1 MAKVAILF
9 IVAFVAFV
17 PSLQAAGV
25 LERLTAEIEDLKT
38 IQANQSAEMARM
50 NKKGAQ
56 CGYRYRWYDNDSTIT
71 YEAEM
76 VNTGSGLLDTA
87 TGVWTAEDSG
97 LYQVSWSLQHS
108 INSGEINSISLSKNG
123 VEIQE
128 SNHYS
133 RYTNARSANW
143 VTEQGS
149 RTLFLD
155 LHKGDNLKLVTTTT
169 FAGQAYRTIFC
180 VSLQSAS

>member
-1 MAKVAILF
+1 VMAKVAILF
-9 IVAFVAFV
+9 IVAFV

-25 LERLTAEIEDLKT
+25 LERLTSEIEDLKT
-38 IQANQSAEMARM
+38 IQATQSAEMARM

-97 LYQVSWSLQHS
+97 LYQVTWSLQHS
-108 INSGEINSISLSKNG
+108 IHSGEINSISLSKNG

-155 LHKGDNLKLVTTTT
+155 LQKGDNLKLVTTTT
-169 FAGQAYRTIFC
+169 FTGDAYRTIFC